1 MIRLQGWNQILAK
14 EAKMKARIAIC
25 MIAAMMFG
33 VLYAA
38 DEELVPVVDFSI
50 SETPREAKM
59 EEMTVAGF
67 QVMNTME
74 HDAMM
79 KVWGD
84 FMSVVGKL
92 PCDPSAPYY
101 GVNFFTEDYNP
112 QDHTG
117 FGYMAC
123 APVLSTEKLPEGV
136 VARKIPARDYIVFE
150 HKGPLKYLEES
161 FNYIFYKYLPQSD
174 YKALFTDVLE
184 VYDCR
189 FDAESLDSII
199 EIWMPVE
206 PKE

>member
-1 MIRLQGWNQILAK
+1 
-14 EAKMKARIAIC
+14 MKARIAIC
-25 MIAAMMFG
+25 MIAAMLFG

-101 GVNFFTEDYNP
+101 GVNFFTKDYNP

-123 APVLSTEKLPEGV
+123 APVLNTEKLPEGV
-136 VARKIPARDYIVFE
+136 VARKTPLAVAISEAMELAKQYGTEDSGRFVNGVLGKIVRAQE
-150 HKGPLKYLEES
+150 SPSGEE
-161 FNYIFYKYLPQSD
+161 P
-174 YKALFTDVLE
+174 
-184 VYDCR
+184 
-189 FDAESLDSII
+189 
-199 EIWMPVE
+199 
-206 PKE
+206 

>member
-1 MIRLQGWNQILAK
+1 
-14 EAKMKARIAIC
+14 MKAKIAIL
-25 MIAAMMFG
+25 MIAAMLFG

-38 DEELVPVVDFSI
+38 DEELVPVSDFSI

-84 FMSVVGKL
+84 FMSVVEKL

-161 FNYIFYKYLPQSD
+161 FNYIFYKYLPQCH
-174 YKALFTDVLE
+174 YKALYADVLE

-189 FDAESLDSII
+189 FNAESPDSVI